1 MAALIA
7 PIVNSYDRLK
17 PATMSGYW
25 CNWGGDQRSVTTRV
39 SAEGGARHA
48 LNTAWVMVLPI
59 LMCWWRLYYKQL
71 GLVLKIA
78 MRCPHAKR
86 EYCFEHSTATSATPD
101 NLSEAL
107 DELEKDKVLR
117 EEVGA
122 VLAQNLIFMK
132 RAEVEKTAKLEGNA
146 LRDFYIN
153 YV

>member
-1 MAALIA
+1 
-7 PIVNSYDRLK
+7 
-17 PATMSGYW
+17 
-25 CNWGGDQRSVTTRV
+25 
-39 SAEGGARHA
+39 
-48 LNTAWVMVLPI
+48 
-59 LMCWWRLYYKQL
+59 
-71 GLVLKIA
+71 
-78 MRCPHAKR
+78 
-86 EYCFEHSTATSATPD
+86 
-101 NLSEAL
+101 L